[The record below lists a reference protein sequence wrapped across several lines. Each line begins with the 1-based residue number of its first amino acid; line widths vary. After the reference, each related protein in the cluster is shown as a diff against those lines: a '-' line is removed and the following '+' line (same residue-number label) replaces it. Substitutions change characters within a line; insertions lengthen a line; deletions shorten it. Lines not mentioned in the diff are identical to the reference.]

1 MTSLGLVIIAFLAL
15 RFLPIK
21 VLTKNDFVVTDQ
33 YFHFFLAR
41 SYRESGYRGRDTLA
55 RIDLAPPPEFYPPL
69 FHLMCSLMKPGT
81 LHRYAYLSTPLLQLF
96 NLLAVMGAVYWLSSP
111 QSTGYALSMTFY
123 AGLVFTII
131 PFFFGPNS
139 GLTFATPRPL
149 GELLSNVF
157 LLSLFMMSLGH
168 SPYVW
173 TAVAVF
179 SFFLGG
185 MASRFGIQTN
195 VFVGALFAILALDLR
210 VLGVLAF
217 SVLASLSVGYRYYG
231 PVAKYHWRHM
241 VTYLKVYSH
250 HATDIRV
257 LHTPWF
263 SVIRQAFNKFREGNL
278 LEGLKKLY
286 YSAVLRLVL
295 MNPFAFFA
303 LLGGMAV
310 YAQLPPAMRNCFLLL
325 AAGILT
331 SVLTMTK
338 PLKFLGEGERYLE
351 FGSLFA
357 LCFLSAYL
365 VQHAHFVFIF
375 WALIVYC
382 ICFDLAA
389 YRLHSRYDITL
400 REGMLSFLKGLGMS
414 KIMAFPSYTHP
425 IVLFYTDMR
434 VPYFDG
440 WAYNDE
446 YYRDPEKARTM
457 FHYLYGTYPGP
468 NLETLDE
475 QLLTYSVDYIL
486 LCRSEGAYTYAANEA
501 FFQKRFS
508 EVFHNDGYA
517 VYAVKDRNEKST
529 PPGGTP

>member
-1 MTSLGLVIIAFLAL
+1 MTSLGLVIIMFLAL

-21 VLTKNDFVVTDQ
+21 VFTKNDFVVTDQ

-41 SYRESGYRGRDTLA
+41 AYRESGYRGRETLG
-55 RIDLAPPPEFYPPL
+55 RIDLAPPAEFYPPL
-69 FHLMCSLMKPGT
+69 FHLLCSLLKPAA
-81 LHRYAYLSTPLLQLF
+81 LHRYAYLFTPLLQLL
-96 NLLAVMGAVYWLSSP
+96 NCLAVMGAVYWLSLP
-111 QSTGYALSMTFY
+111 QGAVYALSMTFY
-123 AGLVFTII
+123 AGLVFTVI

-157 LLSLFMMSLGH
+157 LLSLFMVSLGH

-173 TAVAVF
+173 TAVAVS

-195 VFVGALFAILALDLR
+195 VFVGVLFALLTLDLR

-217 SVLASLSVGYRYYG
+217 SALASLTVGYTYYG
-231 PVAKYHWRHM
+231 QVARYHWRHM

-250 HATDIRV
+250 HATDIKV

-263 SVIRQAFNKFREGNL
+263 SVIRQAFDKFREGNL

-303 LLGGMAV
+303 LLGSLAV
-310 YAQLPPAMRNCFLLL
+310 YAELPPTIRNCLGLLM
-325 AAGILT
+325 AGILT
-331 SVLTMTK
+331 AVLTMTK

-357 LCFLSAYL
+357 LCLLSAHL
-365 VQHAHFVFIF
+365 VQQEHFTLIF
-375 WALIVYC
+375 WALIGYC
-382 ICFDLAA
+382 VCFDLMA
-389 YRLHSRYDITL
+389 YKLHSRYDNCL
-400 REGMLSFLKGLGMS
+400 REGMLAFLRSLCTS

-440 WAYNDE
+440 WAYRDE
-446 YYRDPEKARTM
+446 YYRDPEKTRAM

-475 QLLTYSVDYIL
+475 QLRTYGVDYIL
-486 LCRSEGAYTYAANEA
+486 LCRAEGAYTYAANEA
-501 FFQKRFS
+501 FFKKRFS
-508 EVFHNDGYA
+508 EVFHNEGYA
-517 VYAVKDRNEKST
+517 VYAVKDRNGKNTTS
-529 PPGGTP
+529 GGTP